1 MAVLQYVGARYVPV
15 FYKNPNGS
23 WDWEAGVSYEPL
35 TIVKYGENSYT
46 SRSQVPPTVGS
57 PNLNPDYWANTGDY
71 NGGLRE
77 LREQVDENSQAVSEL
92 MVFKGEVDRN
102 ISNGRLRKI
111 VILGDSWGSGGDS
124 FEGWKVNAT
133 YYLSRTGIDYTINAA
148 SGASFAGGGGNPS
161 YQSLV
166 PEGYEDAT
174 DIYIFGGENDL
185 YASAE
190 DEEAAINAFAAKF
203 PDANIV
209 FCFLSH
215 EYGKLAE
222 YYAFLPRMENWL
234 SNADI
239 HFNLSLYRCVHD
251 SAVFVDAGHV
261 NTSTSKSIGYYIY
274 SLVTTGKPNIRV
286 TNSSY
291 YNDGENIC
299 FDFNVEFTGYT
310 KEGSMLK
317 SETFKMPSFF
327 MPVSGLVNL
336 NVIAAYNA
344 GFHTCLLQL
353 TGNTSYLGSVE
364 GEVTGTVK
372 IYVTGQFPAIRY

>member
-1 MAVLQYVGARYVPV
+1 MSVLQYVGARYVPT

-35 TIVKYGENSYT
+35 TMVKYGENSYT
-46 SRSQVPPTVGS
+46 SRSQVPATVGS

-77 LREQVDENSQAVSEL
+77 LREQVDANSRSVSEL
-92 MVFKGEVDRN
+92 TSFKDKVDRN

-111 VILGDSWGSGGDS
+111 VILGDSWGSGGS
-124 FEGWKVNAT
+124 AFEGWKDSAS
-133 YYLSRTGIDYTINAA
+133 YYMSRTGIDYTINAV

-185 YASAE
+185 YVSEA

-203 PDANIV
+203 PDANII

-215 EYGKLAE
+215 EYRKLAE

-234 SNADI
+234 SNGGI
-239 HFNLSLYRCVHD
+239 HFDLSLYRCVHD
-251 SAVFVDAGHV
+251 PSAFVDGGHV
-261 NTSTSKSIGYYIY
+261 NTVTSKSIGYYIY
-274 SLVTTGKPNIRV
+274 GLVTSGNPNIRV
-286 TNSSY
+286 TADSY
-291 YNDGENIC
+291 YNDGKNIY

-310 KEGSMLK
+310 KESSMLK
-317 SETFKMPSFF
+317 SETFKMPGFF

-336 NVIAAYNA
+336 NVIASYNG
-344 GFHTCLLQL
+344 GFHTCLLQIS
-353 TGNTSYLGSVE
+353 GGTSYLGSVD
-364 GEVTGTVK
+364 GDVTGKVK
-372 IYVTGQFPAIRY
+372 IFVTGSFPAIRY